1 MRTLLITSTV
11 SVALALAVAGAA
23 GSATTA
29 QKPGLQFAG
38 RTVQGRHFHPR
49 EKVRVTIGGTFQF
62 VRVVRTTA
70 TGAFAIDLPQP
81 LDPCNA
87 GLFVT
92 ASSTR
97 GEDAVLKLPPRLCP
111 PP

>member
-1 MRTLLITSTV
+1 MRALLITSTV
-11 SVALALAVAGAA
+11 SVALAVAGVAS
-23 GSATTA
+23 SATTA
-29 QKPGLQFAG
+29 QKPALRFAG
-38 RTVQGRHFHPR
+38 RTVQGRYFHPR
-49 EKVRVTIGGTFQF
+49 ETVRVTVGGTFQF

-70 TGAFAIDLPQP
+70 VGAFAIDLPQP

-97 GEDAVLKLPPRLCP
+97 GESAVLKLPPRLCP